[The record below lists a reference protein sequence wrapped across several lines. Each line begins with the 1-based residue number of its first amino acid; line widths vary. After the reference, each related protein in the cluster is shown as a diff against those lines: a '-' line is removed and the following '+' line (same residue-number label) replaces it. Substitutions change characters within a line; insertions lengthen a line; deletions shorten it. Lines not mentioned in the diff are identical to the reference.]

1 MFRKILVAVD
11 RSASS
16 QKVLDTAI
24 GLAKSMGANLMLLHV
39 LSNEEEDYPQM
50 PSLPTMEYYP
60 IDNIIF
66 ETYQKQVQAYEQQSL
81 KLLRAYADQAR
92 ATGVNTEF
100 TQNRGSAGRTICKMA
115 QNWDAD
121 LIVMGR
127 RGRSGLNEL
136 LLGSVSNY
144 VLHHAPCSIFT
155 VQGEGKASL
164 GSSQATKSAA
174 LVS

>member
-1 MFRKILVAVD
+1 MFHKILVAVD

-24 GLAKSMGANLMLLHV
+24 GLAKSMDASLMLLHV

-60 IDNIIF
+60 IDNVIF
-66 ETYQKQVQAYEQQSL
+66 ETYQKQVRAYEEKSL
-81 KLLRAYADQAR
+81 EQLRSYADQANT
-92 ATGVNTEF
+92 AGVSTEF
-100 TQNRGSAGRTICKMA
+100 TQNRGNAGRTICKMA
-115 QNWDAD
+115 QSWGAD
-121 LIVMGR
+121 LIIMGR

-144 VLHHAPCSIFT
+144 VLHHAPCSVFT
-155 VQGEGKASL
+155 VQRTEKDRL
-164 GSSQATKSAA
+164 TPSSVAQATMMS
-174 LVS
+174 

>member
-1 MFRKILVAVD
+1 MFHKILVAID

-24 GLAKSMGANLMLLHV
+24 GLAKSMDASLMLLHI

-60 IDNIIF
+60 IDNVIF
-66 ETYQKQVQAYEQQSL
+66 ESYQKQVRAYEEQSL
-81 KLLRAYADQAR
+81 NLLRSYADQAM
-92 ATGVNTEF
+92 AVGVSTEF
-100 TQNRGSAGRTICKMA
+100 TQNRGNAGRTICKMA
-115 QNWDAD
+115 QSWGAD
-121 LIVMGR
+121 LIIMGR

-144 VLHHAPCSIFT
+144 VLHHAPCSVFT
-155 VQGEGKASL
+155 VQRTEKDRLAPAQVA
-164 GSSQATKSAA
+164 QAAMMS
-174 LVS
+174 